1 MEGQTMQER
10 IGPATASPVQAE
22 TPDGR
27 PGMAGPARAP
37 MAVLMERLEQA
48 APFVSVKDPAL
59 KDRVGWLADEAAAAP
74 AALDKPWFKTRV
86 SYVVQDVERLNN
98 TQLVMDPALRA
109 ELDKLALSSPGLRHE
124 QLAALVRETAH
135 LRPEDGPLAQ
145 DIRRLARSAV
155 TGSVDVSSEEGRK
168 QVEQLAEGVQEAKAG
183 EPAPAPAP
191 APVATAADP
200 TPSAAPAAKANP
212 AAATPNPASA
222 AAPVGPAAP
231 GQSAVP
237 GAVPACPQPGGP
249 QPASAAAGQP
259 TASDQP
265 APIANARAAD
275 AQGHTTVNA
284 QQVQFR
290 GTLRDILASARP
302 PEPSTPPPWSNEPAP
317 LTGRLGS
324 YEERRADQ
332 SSNRLVTEA
341 RNAAQSAVR
350 AVEALGAGPGSGV
363 LSKIR
368 QAAAGD
374 PDGLAGVMTGMQP
387 GGRYEQLRAEFNA
400 AMTSER
406 AFAASYDK
414 AVSSAG
420 QYATAREAVGADLAR
435 RGIDPVPV
443 EGQFAAMDKA
453 IGEGTAALPGRDAG
467 KSMQQELAEK
477 AAEFFRQLME
487 RVKSAVSPEQKPGA
501 APAPAPSPGM
511 TM

>member
-1 MEGQTMQER
+1 MEGQTMQGGT
-10 IGPATASPVQAE
+10 GP
-22 TPDGR
+22 TPPNPAQMGTPEGQ

-59 KDRVGWLADEAAAAP
+59 QERIGWLADEASAAP
-74 AALDKPWFKTRV
+74 SALDRAWFKTRV
-86 SYVVQDVERLNN
+86 AYVVQDVERLNN
-98 TQLVMDPALRA
+98 AQLVMDPALRA

-145 DIRRLARSAV
+145 EIRRLARWAV
-155 TGSVDVSSEEGRK
+155 TGSVDVASDEGRK
-168 QVEQLAEGVQEAKAG
+168 QVEQLAQRVEAAKAG
-183 EPAPAPAP
+183 EPAPAP
-191 APVATAADP
+191 VAAVADP

-212 AAATPNPASA
+212 AAATPNPAPA
-222 AAPVGPAAP
+222 AAPAEPAAP

-237 GAVPACPQPGGP
+237 GAVQTGPQPGGLQP
-249 QPASAAAGQP
+249 TSLAPAQPAAADRPAP
-259 TASDQP
+259 TAH
-265 APIANARAAD
+265 ARAAE
-275 AQGHTTVNA
+275 AQGQTTVHA

-302 PEPSTPPPWSNEPAP
+302 PEPATPPPWSNEPAP

-324 YEERRADQ
+324 YEQRQADQ
-332 SSNRLVTEA
+332 NSNQMITDA
-341 RNAAQSAVR
+341 QNAAQNAVR

-374 PDGLAGVMTGMQP
+374 PDGLPGVMAGMQP

-406 AFAASYDK
+406 AFAASYDRV
-414 AVSSAG
+414 VSAAG
-420 QYATAREAVGADLAR
+420 QYASAREAVGADLAR
-435 RGIDPVPV
+435 RGIDPAPV
-443 EGQFAAMDKA
+443 EAQFAAVEKA
-453 IGEGTAALPGRDAG
+453 IGHGTAALPGRTDG

-487 RVKSAVSPEQKPGA
+487 RVKSAVSSEPKPGA
-501 APAPAPSPGM
+501 APTPAPSPGLKM
-511 TM
+511 